1 MNDMK
6 NGDAA
11 NHDAAQTKSVAPI
24 NMGERGVQLQTI
36 EDMYRFANAVTRSG
50 FAPKGMEKPESILIA
65 VEMGLEVGLRP
76 MQAIQNIAVIN
87 GRPCLWGDAALG
99 LVKSSGVCQHFA
111 EWFEGEGDSL
121 VAVCETQRAG
131 YPTATRQTFSISDAK
146 RAGLWAK
153 AGPWQQYP
161 MRMLQ
166 MRARAFALRDA
177 YPDVLRGL
185 NVAEEAR
192 DIPAPIDVTDSVAA
206 AAPPRTRDEL
216 KARLAPPPEPLQ
228 DAPQDA
234 PPADDGA
241 HADLFEPDEF
251 AAAAAE
257 KVAIAERLVES
268 VGNDALL
275 EVMRDFGYES
285 VEEMTL
291 EQMRDMA
298 GRIEAVSKPR
308 NKKGDK

>member
-1 MNDMK
+1 MTTNETNDNSQSQSK
-6 NGDAA
+6 AV
-11 NHDAAQTKSVAPI
+11 AQIA
-24 NMGERGVQLQTI
+24 MGERGVELRTI
-36 EDMYRFANAVTRSG
+36 DELYRFAMAVTRSG
-50 FAPKGMEKPESILIA
+50 FAPKGMEKPESILVA
-65 VEMGLEVGLRP
+65 VEMGLEIGLRP
-76 MQAIQNIAVIN
+76 MQAVQNIAVIN
-87 GRPCLWGDAALG
+87 GRPSVWGDAAIG
-99 LVKSSGVCQHFA
+99 LVRSSGLCA
-111 EWFEGEGDSL
+111 SLNEWFEGEGDTL
-121 VAVCETQRAG
+121 TAVCETQRAG
-131 YPTATRQTFSISDAK
+131 SPIATRQTFSVNDAK

-153 AGPWQQYP
+153 AGPWTQYP
-161 MRMLQ
+161 KRMLQ

-177 YPDVLRGL
+177 YPDVLKGL
-185 NVAEEAR
+185 SFAEEAQ
-192 DIPAPIDVTDSVAA
+192 DTPAPIDVTNSVAA